1 MPTTG
6 IALTQSSA
14 SNLTFAFPADAVLA
28 PGDRFTITVNLV
40 LLPGLTA
47 GQQATNAFWVDTDQ
61 TFAPGDCTNVS
72 GNGQGILA
80 GLADNQCGTTNFV
93 SPQAGP
99 LLFAEKEVRGE
110 IDGALVDG
118 ATNITD
124 PALPCTAS
132 DGGFYRS
139 VCVPST
145 VIGATDEWRI
155 GAANTGTTPYTTLTF
170 VDPLP
175 APGDRLLATGSA
187 RGSDWRPVFD
197 LGYGIQQ
204 TTVAS
209 QPADGVPAGTTV
221 VVEVTTTPAPCV
233 GTGALSTWPT
243 DVDCAA
249 DAWQSLAG
257 YTGDAADITGLRVTL
272 DFTTTTAGVLP
283 PGGSVH
289 FAYRTVNTPR
299 QAGGVPTAEAVNPAL
314 NTGPS
319 QRAWNQVGVAADLST
334 GGELRRAPER
344 VGVQLLVGSA
354 AVEKT
359 VSGLLSLAPA
369 EVTADANC
377 TVPGGTGGAR
387 VPVDLGG
394 LATLTVPT
402 PGTARLDGIPLGAQ
416 CDFVESGELGD
427 FGEVRRDPSGAQQ
440 VDILVAGGAGDAVPA
455 AQLVTI
461 ANHYAPLLPGTGD
474 LASSGVDAG
483 RLIGFGA
490 IILAA
495 FAGGAALLVFDRR
508 RRRVRAN

>member
-1 MPTTG
+1 MPGAG
-6 IALTQSSA
+6 ITVSQSSA

-28 PGDRFTITVNLV
+28 PGDRFVITVNLV
-40 LLPGLTA
+40 LQPGLTA
-47 GQQATNAFWVDTDQ
+47 GQRATNAFWVDTDQ

-80 GLADNQCGTTNFV
+80 GLAANQCGTTNFV

-99 LLFAEKEVRGE
+99 LLYAEKEVRGE
-110 IDGALVDG
+110 IDGDLVDG

-124 PALPCTAS
+124 PALPCTAA

-155 GAANTGTTPYTTLTF
+155 GAANTGTIPYTRLTF

-197 LGYGIQQ
+197 LGYGIQE
-204 TTVAS
+204 TSVGGL
-209 QPADGVPAGTTV
+209 PAEGVPAGTTV
-221 VVEVTTTPAPCV
+221 TLEVTTTPAPCV
-233 GTGALSTWPT
+233 GTGGTSNWPA
-243 DVDCAA
+243 DLDCAA
-249 DAWQSLAG
+249 DGWEPLDG

-272 DFTTTTAGVLP
+272 DFTTTTAGSLA

-289 FAYRTVNTPR
+289 FQYRTVNTPW
-299 QAGGVPTAEAVNPAL
+299 QAGDVPTADAVAPRL
-314 NTGPS
+314 DTGPS
-319 QRAWNQVGVAADLST
+319 ERAWNQVGVNAVLSA
-334 GGELRRAPER
+334 GGTLRRAPER

-359 VSGLLSLAPA
+359 VSGLASLAPD
-369 EVTADANC
+369 EVTADATC
-377 TVPGGTGGAR
+377 TVPGGPGGAR
-387 VPVDLGG
+387 VPVDLGA

-416 CDFVESGELGD
+416 CDFVESGELGA
-427 FGEVRRDPSGAQQ
+427 FGEVRRDPAGAQE
-440 VDILVAGGAGDAVPA
+440 VSILRAGTPDDEVPA
-455 AQLVTI
+455 TQLVVFD
-461 ANHYAPLLPGTGD
+461 NHYAPRLPSTDG
-474 LASSGVDAG
+474 LASTGIEPGRIVGVG
-483 RLIGFGA
+483 VFV
-490 IILAA
+490 LATLL
-495 FAGGAALLVFDRR
+495 GGAVLLVAARR
-508 RRRVRAN
+508 RRPNG